1 MNRDPFQYKYFQMN
15 FHVRKAIGV
24 SPCVANCGLLFVS
37 CVIASLKTSD
47 KVTNV
52 RHICWMECVHI
63 NLDLTR
69 EFWQIEI
76 SKREPDGNS
85 GIKSM
90 ATFQS
95 PSNWNF
101 SVQQKPSNV

>member
-37 CVIASLKTSD
+37 YVIASLKTSD

-63 NLDLTR
+63 N
-69 EFWQIEI
+69 EI

-85 GIKSM
+85 GINSM

-95 PSNWNF
+95 LSNWKF